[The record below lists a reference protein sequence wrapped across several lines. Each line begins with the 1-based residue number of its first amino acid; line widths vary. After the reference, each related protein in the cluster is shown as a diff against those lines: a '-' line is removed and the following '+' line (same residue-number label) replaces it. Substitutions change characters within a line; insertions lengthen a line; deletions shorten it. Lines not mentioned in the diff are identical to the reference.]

1 MTKAEFVVK
10 FAEKTGMSKKDAAK
24 AVNAFFEVTA
34 DALTAGDKVVFP
46 GMFKAEVSER
56 KERTGRNPMTGKEI
70 TIPAKKSI
78 KAKFSD
84 KLLG

>member
-1 MTKAEFVVK
+1 MTKGEFIEK

-24 AVNAFFEVTA
+24 AVTAFFEVTA
-34 DALTAGDKVVFP
+34 DALQGGDKIVIP
-46 GMFKAEVSER
+46 GVFKAEV
-56 KERTGRNPMTGKEI
+56 KERAARVGRNPVTGMMVE
-70 TIPAKKSI
+70 IPAKKTV